1 MISRF
6 MPISL
11 KNMPLWFLLKQIL
24 HKFVNNAFLIAALL
38 ISPLFLSG
46 AFAHQS
52 DSVGDYRIEIDWKNK
67 PIVTGES
74 NAIIVY
80 VSEMNK
86 SKEAADQ
93 SFDPAKGI
101 EGLRKTLKIQ
111 LVVDTESI
119 TMPLQTTGISG
130 KYESP
135 ITPTFSGWSQLNFL
149 GTINDTHVSLAMHPL
164 KVQEP
169 SILQFPVIESNT
181 VEVGDFEREIDDL
194 RNDIRKL
201 QSTIDELKEQ
211 TETESIYGGTVII
224 IAIGLGIAGIVIGV
238 ISFTKKK

>member
-1 MISRF
+1 M
-6 MPISL
+6 
-11 KNMPLWFLLKQIL
+11 
-24 HKFVNNAFLIAALL
+24 NNAFLITALL

-46 AFAHQS
+46 VFAHQS

-80 VSEMNK
+80 VSEMDKN
-86 SKEAADQ
+86 KEAADQ
-93 SFDPAKGI
+93 PFDSAKGI

-119 TMPLQTTGISG
+119 TLPLQTTDIPGM
-130 KYESP
+130 YQSP

-149 GTINDTHVSLAMHPL
+149 GTINEQNVNLAMHPL
-164 KVQEP
+164 KVEEP
-169 SILQFPVIESNT
+169 SVLQFPVIESNT

-194 RNDIRKL
+194 RGDIREL
-201 QSTIDELKEQ
+201 QETIDELKEQ
-211 TETESIYGGTVII
+211 SSDDSSMISYVA
-224 IAIGLGIAGIVIGV
+224 IALGIIGITIGAA
-238 ISFTKKK
+238 SFAKKK

>member
-1 MISRF
+1 M
-6 MPISL
+6 
-11 KNMPLWFLLKQIL
+11 
-24 HKFVNNAFLIAALL
+24 NNIFLIAVLL

-46 AFAHQS
+46 VFAHQS

-80 VSEMNK
+80 VSEMDK

-93 SFDPAKGI
+93 SFDSEKGI

-119 TMPLQTTGISG
+119 TLPLQTTDVPG

-149 GTINDTHVSLAMHPL
+149 GTINEQNVNLAMHPL
-164 KVQEP
+164 KVEEP
-169 SILQFPVIESNT
+169 SVLQFPVIESNI

-194 RNDIRKL
+194 RGDIREL
-201 QSTIDELKEQ
+201 QETINELKEQ
-211 TETESIYGGTVII
+211 TSDDNSMISYVA
-224 IAIGLGIAGIVIGV
+224 IALGIIGITIGAV
-238 ISFTKKK
+238 SFAKKK

>member
-1 MISRF
+1 M
-6 MPISL
+6 
-11 KNMPLWFLLKQIL
+11 
-24 HKFVNNAFLIAALL
+24 NNAFLITALL

-46 AFAHQS
+46 VFAHQS

-80 VSEMNK
+80 VSEMDK

-93 SFDPAKGI
+93 PFDSEKGV

-119 TMPLQTTGISG
+119 TMPLQTTDVPG

-149 GTINDTHVSLAMHPL
+149 GTINEQNVNLAMHPL
-164 KVQEP
+164 KVEEP
-169 SILQFPVIESNT
+169 SVLQFPVIESNT
-181 VEVGDFEREIDDL
+181 VEVGDFEREINDL
-194 RNDIRKL
+194 RGDIREL
-201 QSTIDELKEQ
+201 QETIDELKEQ
-211 TETESIYGGTVII
+211 PSDDSSTISYIAIALGVMA
-224 IAIGLGIAGIVIGV
+224 IAIGAA
-238 ISFTKKK
+238 SFAKKK

>member
-1 MISRF
+1 M
-6 MPISL
+6 
-11 KNMPLWFLLKQIL
+11 
-24 HKFVNNAFLIAALL
+24 NNVLLIAALL
-38 ISPLFLSG
+38 ISPLFLSS

-86 SKEAADQ
+86 SKEATDQ
-93 SFDPAKGI
+93 SFDSEKGV

-119 TMPLQTTGISG
+119 TLPLQTTDVPG

-149 GTINDTHVSLAMHPL
+149 GTINEQNVNLAMHPL
-164 KVQEP
+164 KVEEP
-169 SILQFPVIESNT
+169 SALQFPVIESNA

-194 RNDIRKL
+194 RGDIREL
-201 QSTIDELKEQ
+201 QEIIDELKEQ
-211 TETESIYGGTVII
+211 PSDDSSMISYVAIALGVIA
-224 IAIGLGIAGIVIGV
+224 IAIGAA
-238 ISFTKKK
+238 SFTKKK

>member
-1 MISRF
+1 M
-6 MPISL
+6 
-11 KNMPLWFLLKQIL
+11 
-24 HKFVNNAFLIAALL
+24 NNTFLIAALL
-38 ISPLFLSG
+38 ISSLFFSS

-74 NAIIVY
+74 NAIVVY
-80 VSEMNK
+80 VSEMDK

-93 SFDPAKGI
+93 PFDPAKGI

-119 TMPLQTTGISG
+119 TLPLQTTDVPG

-149 GTINDTHVSLAMHPL
+149 GKINEQNVNLALHPL
-164 KVQEP
+164 KVEEQEV
-169 SILQFPVIESNT
+169 LQFPPIEST
-181 VEVGDFEREIDDL
+181 VVESGDFDREINDL
-194 RNDIRKL
+194 RGDIREL
-201 QSTIDELKEQ
+201 QETIDELKEQ
-211 TETESIYGGTVII
+211 PSDDSSMISYVAIVLGVIA
-224 IAIGLGIAGIVIGV
+224 IAIGAA
-238 ISFTKKK
+238 SFTKKK

>member
-1 MISRF
+1 MN
-6 MPISL
+6 
-11 KNMPLWFLLKQIL
+11 KT
-24 HKFVNNAFLIAALL
+24 FLIAALL
-38 ISPLFLSG
+38 ISPLFLSS

-80 VSEMNK
+80 VSEMDK

-93 SFDPAKGI
+93 PFDSEKGV

-119 TMPLQTTGISG
+119 TMPLQTTDVPG

-149 GTINDTHVSLAMHPL
+149 GTINEQNVNLAMHPL
-164 KVQEP
+164 KVEEP
-169 SILQFPVIESNT
+169 SVLQFPVIESNT
-181 VEVGDFEREIDDL
+181 VEVGDFEREINDL
-194 RNDIRKL
+194 RGDIREL
-201 QSTIDELKEQ
+201 QETINELKEQ
-211 TETESIYGGTVII
+211 PSDDSSTISYVAIVLGVIG
-224 IAIGLGIAGIVIGV
+224 IAIGAA
-238 ISFTKKK
+238 SFAKKK

>member
-1 MISRF
+1 M
-6 MPISL
+6 
-11 KNMPLWFLLKQIL
+11 
-24 HKFVNNAFLIAALL
+24 NNAFLITALL

-46 AFAHQS
+46 VFAHQS

-80 VSEMNK
+80 VSEMDK

-93 SFDPAKGI
+93 PFDSEKGV

-119 TMPLQTTGISG
+119 TMPLQTTDVPG

-149 GTINDTHVSLAMHPL
+149 GTINEQNVNLAMHPL
-164 KVQEP
+164 KVEEP
-169 SILQFPVIESNT
+169 SVLQFPVIESNT
-181 VEVGDFEREIDDL
+181 VEVGDFEREINDL
-194 RNDIRKL
+194 RGDIREL
-201 QSTIDELKEQ
+201 QETINELKEQ
-211 TETESIYGGTVII
+211 PSDDSSTISYVAIMLGVIG
-224 IAIGLGIAGIVIGV
+224 IAIGAT
-238 ISFTKKK
+238 SFAKKK